1 MEEQERTE
9 RLLAEADDLYAL
21 PAAAFTPARDRRAAE
36 LRSEDRELA
45 AAVKA
50 LRRPTVAAWTVNL
63 FVRREAEQ
71 VDQLLDLGAALRDAQ
86 EALDG
91 EELRALSRQRRQVT
105 AAMATRARAVVSAE
119 GQKLSQSVTD
129 QVEATFTAALL
140 DEQAAAA
147 LRSGLLVQPVAVT
160 GLEVPDLTGSVAV
173 PSALGFTAPPREASE
188 DFGEDSGEGDDE
200 APRPVLRLVPD
211 PERRAKQRRA
221 AKEELAD
228 AERALTR
235 ASRARRAAQ
244 RHVDDLEARLLRVRS
259 EADELRRRLAEVE
272 TEAEEVEEELEEAE
286 GFRDE
291 TDQELAEAESERDEA
306 AAALARLDDD

>member
-9 RLLAEADDLYAL
+9 RLLAEADELYAL

-36 LRSEDRELA
+36 LKAEDRELS

-50 LRRPTVAAWTVNL
+50 LRKPTVAAWAVNL
-63 FVRREAEQ
+63 FVRREAAQ

-105 AAMATRARAVVSAE
+105 AAMATRAKAVAGAE
-119 GQKLSQSVTD
+119 GQKLSPSVTD
-129 QVEATFTAALL
+129 QVEATLTAALL

-147 LRSGLLVQPVAVT
+147 LRSGLLVQPLAVT
-160 GLEVPDLTGSVAV
+160 GVEVPDLTGSVALA
-173 PSALGFTAPPREASE
+173 SALGFTAPPRETATAPGQ
-188 DFGEDSGEGDDE
+188 GEDEV
-200 APRPVLRLVPD
+200 PRPVLRLVPD

-244 RHVDDLEARLLRVRS
+244 RHVDDLQARLLRVRS

-291 TDQELAEAESERDEA
+291 TDEELAAAESERDEA
-306 AAALARLDDD
+306 AEALVRLDD